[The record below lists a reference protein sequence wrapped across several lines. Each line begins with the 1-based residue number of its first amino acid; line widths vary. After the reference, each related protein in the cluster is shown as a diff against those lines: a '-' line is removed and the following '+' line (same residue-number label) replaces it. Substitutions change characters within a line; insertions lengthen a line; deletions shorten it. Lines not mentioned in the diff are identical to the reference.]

1 MIHVRWPVRL
11 LVAVLLVLGM
21 AGPALAQSRRAL
33 TVASAGAA
41 GSYRPVIRTPALL
54 RDRGLREALESGLPL
69 RFHLRAELWRKGS
82 PFDQLVDAE
91 EVSRAMLR
99 APLEAGYSIED
110 GRVERRYPTLAAA
123 EAALQSAFAP
133 QVRPRYIGQY
143 YYIVRLEVETLS
155 LSDLDE
161 LRRWLRGEAG
171 PAVSGRQPVGRAVE
185 RGLKRVFVRLLG
197 LPARS
202 YTARTGVFTAR

>member
-1 MIHVRWPVRL
+1 VHVLVRFLCAAAL
-11 LVAVLLVLGM
+11 LLALAAP
-21 AGPALAQSRRAL
+21 AGAQSRRAL

-41 GSYRPVIRTPALL
+41 GQWRPVIRTPALL
-54 RDRGLREALESGLPL
+54 RDAGLRQALESGLPL
-69 RFHLRAELWRKGS
+69 RFQLRAELWRKGS

-133 QVRPRYIGQY
+133 QLRPRYVGRY

-171 PAVSGRQPVGRAVE
+171 PAVTGDQPVGRAVE

-197 LPARS
+197 LPARR
-202 YTARTGVFTAR
+202 YTARTGLFTVR